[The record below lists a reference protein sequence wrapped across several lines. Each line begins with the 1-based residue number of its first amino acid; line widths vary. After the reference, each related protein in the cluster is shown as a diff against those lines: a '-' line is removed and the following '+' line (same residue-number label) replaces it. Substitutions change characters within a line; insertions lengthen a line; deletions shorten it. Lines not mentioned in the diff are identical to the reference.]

1 MFRGRSKHTLDSKGR
16 LAIPARFKEVLDQR
30 GENCLV
36 LTNHDNC
43 LWAFAREDW
52 RVIEEKAYN
61 LPLFDH
67 AVTSYLRYFISAAVE
82 CPVRQGRITIPLDL
96 RESVELQREVVLVG
110 QLKRFEIWER
120 KDWEKE
126 FPRVKE
132 SFLEDSQALR
142 ELGI

>member
-67 AVTSYLRYFISAAVE
+67 AVTSYFRYFISAAVE

-96 RESVELQREVVLVG
+96 RESAGLEREVVLVG

>member
-82 CPVRQGRITIPLDL
+82 CLVRQGRITIPLDL
-96 RESVELQREVVLVG
+96 RESVKLQREVVLVG

>member
-67 AVTSYLRYFISAAVE
+67 AVTSYYRYFISAAVE
-82 CPVRQGRITIPLDL
+82 CLVRQGRITIPPDL
-96 RESVELQREVVLVG
+96 RESVGLQREVVLVG

>member
-1 MFRGRSKHTLDSKGR
+1 
-16 LAIPARFKEVLDQR
+16 VLDQR

-52 RVIEEKAYN
+52 RIIEEKAYN

-82 CPVRQGRITIPLDL
+82 CLVRQGRITIPLDL
-96 RESVELQREVVLVG
+96 RESVKLQREVVLVG